1 MERKNA
7 MFQPLSPDDIVVWP
21 DDSWCFRSELEE
33 YTWKSDDYRW
43 ILISDSE
50 YDSFMKSQ
58 EFDETD
64 EAELLKT
71 PQGRMALAE
80 MKRGL

>member
-7 MFQPLSPDDIVVWP
+7 MFQPLSPDDVVVWP

-58 EFDETD
+58 DFDEPD